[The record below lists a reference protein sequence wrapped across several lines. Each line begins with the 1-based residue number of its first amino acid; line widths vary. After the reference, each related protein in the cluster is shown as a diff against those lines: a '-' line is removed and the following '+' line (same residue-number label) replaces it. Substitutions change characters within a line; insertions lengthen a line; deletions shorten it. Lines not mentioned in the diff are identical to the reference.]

1 MKKVRVNATQVRCIT
16 IDVYVDV
23 ESNASEEK
31 KRKAAIDFING
42 SNYELNFLCSNE
54 QDAVELCRTESVYVS
69 LTNEEKAIPMFRCN
83 DCDEIISIGSQLCND
98 CKGKTS
104 QDCSNTNS
112 FVHSLIDKLK
122 NEGCDENTAECAEAE
137 AISEEEEAENERD
150 RYIEGLKK
158 LPVYAAIEILAGLL
172 GYKHLVHNPVIYA
185 TIVETAAR
193 LYPRTWTTYLDKVI
207 DSYTK

>member
-104 QDCSNTNS
+104 Q
-112 FVHSLIDKLK
+112 
-122 NEGCDENTAECAEAE
+122 